1 MTHVRAR
8 RKARPDP
15 LGTMEKRNGNPVL
28 EFYPQIKWVHIACV
42 LASGLLFALRGLLV
56 QAGHAGAAQWEP
68 VRWLSYAI
76 DTTLLTAALMLL
88 SILPGALFANGWLTT
103 KLVLLVLYVL
113 LATLALKRART
124 PRARLAFFVAAL
136 VTYIYMLGVAR
147 MHHPLGWLHGWLA

>member
-1 MTHVRAR
+1 MF
-8 RKARPDP
+8 
-15 LGTMEKRNGNPVL
+15 

-42 LASGLLFALRGLLV
+42 LASGSLFALRGLLV
-56 QAGHAGAAQWEP
+56 QAGHAGAAQWTP

-103 KLVLLVLYVL
+103 KLVLLVVYVV

-124 PRARLAFFVAAL
+124 PRARLGFFVAAL
-136 VTYIYMLGVAR
+136 ITYIYMLGVAR
-147 MHHPLGWLHGWLA
+147 MHHPLSWLHEWLA

>member
-103 KLVLLVLYVL
+103 KMVLLVVYVV
-113 LATLALKRART
+113 LATLALKRANSR
-124 PRARLAFFVAAL
+124 RARAICFALALGTYFF
-136 VTYIYMLGVAR
+136 MLGVAR
-147 MHHPLGWLHGWLA
+147 MHHPLGWLHG